1 MSTETVPGATEVEV
15 PEGVEARLEGGVL
28 TLTGPRGSVSRDF
41 RKIPVA
47 ISVQAGRITLMVP
60 GRRKRE
66 VSVLGTA
73 ASHIRNM
80 IKGVTEGFT
89 YRLKMV
95 HSHFPITVRVKGDLV
110 YIENFYG
117 ERSPRRARIVGGCR
131 VSVEGE
137 DVVVRG
143 VDRDAVGQ
151 TAANIEL
158 ATKVRRKD
166 PRVFLDGI
174 YLYKREVGM

>member
-1 MSTETVPGATEVEV
+1 MSTEGVPATREIQL
-15 PEGVEARLEGGVL
+15 PAGVEARLEGGVL
-28 TLTGPRGSVSRDF
+28 TLTGPLGSVSRDF

-47 ISVQAGRITLMVP
+47 IMVQAGRITLTVP

-73 ASHIRNM
+73 ASHIKNM
-80 IKGVTEGFT
+80 IKGVTQGFT
-89 YRLKMV
+89 YRLKIV
-95 HSHFPITVRVKGDLV
+95 YSHFPMTVRVKGDML

-117 ERSPRRARIVGGCR
+117 ERSARRARIVGGCK

-143 VDRDAVGQ
+143 LDKEAVGQ

-174 YLYKREVGM
+174 YLYKREEGM